1 MIKSMTGYGRG
12 QNAVGEGAWV
22 AELKTV
28 NSRYLDFHLRLPSGL
43 TALEERIKKCVGARL
58 TRGRV
63 SLSVAASGAVEA
75 APRLVLNRP
84 LVREYR
90 RVLSELQQ
98 ELGIDQEPG
107 IMPFLYNRDLILSQE
122 EGPDPKDLWSQLEPA
137 LEQSLDELEAMRA
150 AEGQAMAEDLSARL
164 EVVGRLFDEAAARSP
179 QVVAGYQERLQE
191 RIAFLTGDTEP
202 DPQRLAM
209 EVAVIA
215 DKADITEE
223 AVRAASHLEQF
234 KQFLQSSEPVGRK
247 LDFLMQEL
255 NREANTMGSKT
266 PDAEAGQT
274 IVELKAELERIRE
287 QIQNVE

>member
-12 QNAVGEGAWV
+12 QSAVGEGSWV

-28 NSRYLDFHLRLPSGL
+28 NSRYLDFHLRLPAGL
-43 TALEERIKKCVGARL
+43 TALEERIKKFVGARL

-63 SLSVAASGAVEA
+63 SLSIAASGAVGA

-90 RVLSELQQ
+90 RVLAELQQ
-98 ELGIDQEPG
+98 ELGITQDPG
-107 IMPFLYNRDLILSQE
+107 IAPFLHNRDLILSQE
-122 EGPDPKDLWSQLEPA
+122 EGPDPEALWSQLEPA
-137 LEQSLDELEAMRA
+137 LAQALDELEAMRA
-150 AEGQAMAEDLSARL
+150 AEGRALADDLAARL
-164 EVVGRLFDEAAARSP
+164 EVVGRLFSEAAARSP
-179 QVVAGYQERLQE
+179 QVVAGYQERLRE
-191 RIAFLTGDTEP
+191 RIAFLTGETEP

-223 AVRAASHLEQF
+223 AVRAASHLEQLR
-234 KQFLQSSEPVGRK
+234 QFLQSSEPVGRK

-287 QIQNVE
+287 QVQNIE

>member
-1 MIKSMTGYGRG
+1 
-12 QNAVGEGAWV
+12 
-22 AELKTV
+22 
-28 NSRYLDFHLRLPSGL
+28 
-43 TALEERIKKCVGARL
+43 
-58 TRGRV
+58 
-63 SLSVAASGAVEA
+63 
-75 APRLVLNRP
+75 
-84 LVREYR
+84 
-90 RVLSELQQ
+90 
-98 ELGIDQEPG
+98 
-107 IMPFLYNRDLILSQE
+107 
-122 EGPDPKDLWSQLEPA
+122 
-137 LEQSLDELEAMRA
+137 
-150 AEGQAMAEDLSARL
+150 RL
-164 EVVGRLFDEAAARSP
+164 EVVGRLFSEAAARSP
-179 QVVAGYQERLQE
+179 QVVAGYQERLRE

-234 KQFLQSSEPVGRK
+234 KQFLASSEPVGRK

>member
-1 MIKSMTGYGRG
+1 
-12 QNAVGEGAWV
+12 
-22 AELKTV
+22 
-28 NSRYLDFHLRLPSGL
+28 
-43 TALEERIKKCVGARL
+43 
-58 TRGRV
+58 
-63 SLSVAASGAVEA
+63 
-75 APRLVLNRP
+75 
-84 LVREYR
+84 
-90 RVLSELQQ
+90 
-98 ELGIDQEPG
+98 
-107 IMPFLYNRDLILSQE
+107 MPFLYNRDLILSQE
-122 EGPDPKDLWSQLEPA
+122 EGPDPEALWGQLEPA
-137 LEQSLDELEAMRA
+137 LAQALDELEAMRA
-150 AEGQAMAEDLSARL
+150 AEGQALAEDLGARL
-164 EVVGRLFDEAAARSP
+164 EVVGRLFSEAAARSP
-179 QVVAGYQERLQE
+179 QVVAGYQERLRE

-234 KQFLQSSEPVGRK
+234 KQFLLSSEPVGRK